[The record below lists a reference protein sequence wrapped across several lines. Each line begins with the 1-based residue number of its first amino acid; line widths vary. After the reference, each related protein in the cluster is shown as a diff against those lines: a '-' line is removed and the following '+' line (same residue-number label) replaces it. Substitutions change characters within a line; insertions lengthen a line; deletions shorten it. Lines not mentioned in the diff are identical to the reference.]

1 MKRSCRNVI
10 GIVPVKLSE
19 RLPGKHLLKIGGT
32 TVLESIIGRIGAV
45 MEVVV
50 YSKISVPVPYL
61 QDSSS
66 NIMELVSDLSEKYG
80 AFMLVGGD
88 MPFFT
93 VSDVKKMLDNFH
105 GRAVVPRHHD
115 GRIEPLFAIY
125 NILSKKAPTFR
136 EEMNCDRRVNKV
148 QRNIDSVP
156 MGSGELTPD
165 KPPKKDGGRWS
176 KTFGIHEEGTVG
188 EAGTS
193 DALAWRGCQSGK
205 LKPEDSLTGMIARM
219 NPVYIDASEFSQYAF
234 FNINTEADYREALEI
249 LKDMDETGEMK

>member
-1 MKRSCRNVI
+1 MI

-19 RLPGKHLLKIGGT
+19 RLPGKHLLKLGGT

-125 NILSKKAPTFR
+125 
-136 EEMNCDRRVNKV
+136 
-148 QRNIDSVP
+148 
-156 MGSGELTPD
+156 
-165 KPPKKDGGRWS
+165 
-176 KTFGIHEEGTVG
+176 
-188 EAGTS
+188 
-193 DALAWRGCQSGK
+193 SGK

-219 NPVYIDASEFSQYAF
+219 NPVYIDASKFSQYAF